1 MKLTVVF
8 QRISIDFRNNC
19 CFSGFKC
26 FAAQDNQSDV
36 KLKTKE
42 NDYKYFCH
50 MQYVSLQEGLTLFP
64 AKKANFI
71 LFEF

>member
-1 MKLTVVF
+1 MVEF

-42 NDYKYFCH
+42 NYYKYFRHIQCFFTRR
-50 MQYVSLQEGLTLFP
+50 SNTFP
-64 AKKANFI
+64 CKKVNFI